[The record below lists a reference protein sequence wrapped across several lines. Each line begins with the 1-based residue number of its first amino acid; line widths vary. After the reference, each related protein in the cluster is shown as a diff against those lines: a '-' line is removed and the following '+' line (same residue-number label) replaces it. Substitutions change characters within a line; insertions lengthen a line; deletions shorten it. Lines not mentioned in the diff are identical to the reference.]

1 MPKHLTATRG
11 HCEEAGR
18 WLNPSA
24 TPLRITIK
32 NGYLVALDVQHPDYY
47 YRLPNPYAETP
58 HHHCN
63 SLPRHLTTYAEAG
76 RLPNPYAGRLPITAQ
91 HLLRIRCNSCC

>member
-1 MPKHLTATRG
+1 MNHTHALYATYSKQQTFRFICI
-11 HCEEAGR
+11 HFATTHKDTLNHFDTISDHIAEAG
-18 WLNPSA
+18 
-24 TPLRITIK
+24 
-32 NGYLVALDVQHPDYY
+32 
-47 YRLPNPYAETP
+47 RLPNPYAETP